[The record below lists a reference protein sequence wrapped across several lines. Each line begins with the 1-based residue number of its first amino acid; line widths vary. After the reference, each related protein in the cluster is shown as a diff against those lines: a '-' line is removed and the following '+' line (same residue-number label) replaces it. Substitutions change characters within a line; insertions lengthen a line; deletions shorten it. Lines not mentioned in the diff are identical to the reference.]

1 MSIRRRV
8 VATAIG
14 VAGLLTGHGTA
25 VATTTASTST
35 NRCSVTAKAPTL
47 NAKKQLT
54 GSVSVVCTAAT
65 VVTVNLTV
73 VEMDGTLEDARV
85 LVVAKT
91 FTTTVRAST
100 AMTVNTNTATCVST
114 ETGNE
119 EYATKARVNISGAVS
134 TWDRTVPANDSFA
147 C

>member
-1 MSIRRRV
+1 MSFRRR
-8 VATAIG
+8 AAAIALG
-14 VAGLLTGHGTA
+14 GAAVLGAHGTA
-25 VATTTASTST
+25 LASTSVSTTT
-35 NRCSVTAKAPTL
+35 NRCTITSKAPTL
-47 NAKKQLT
+47 NTKKQLT

-65 VVTVNLTV
+65 VVTVDLTV

-85 LVVAKT
+85 LVVAKK
-91 FTTTVRAST
+91 FTTTVRANT